1 MKRQFFSERLL
12 SKRLKADEKGIT
24 FLFGSAFSAVQNGV
38 GIPNVNQVT
47 DIMEEY
53 IDELD
58 LFEDYEEFISGSNE
72 QDKYQESFAF
82 LSAINGAESTQEV
95 VKRVVTKNIDS
106 ETGKQKIPQSIIDF
120 VQSIKDEKIKVNNII
135 TTNFDTLIEEQ
146 FENEGINYN
155 SISIVSDSNII
166 DNSNGFVNIIHL
178 HGVWNKGDTM
188 HTRNQLEAKRD
199 KIEASLRSHLSDN
212 HVVIMAYSGWT
223 DSFTRTLASI
233 VNDEKAEYKIAW
245 CFYEKESG
253 IIDRNNEGLFETLT
267 PAINRD
273 RIQFFKGIDCT
284 KIFSNLSSELSLKKT
299 RKKTSPT
306 IS

>member
-233 VNDEKAEYKIAW
+233 VNDEKAEYKIA
-245 CFYEKESG
+245 
-253 IIDRNNEGLFETLT
+253 LVL
-267 PAINRD
+267 
-273 RIQFFKGIDCT
+273 
-284 KIFSNLSSELSLKKT
+284 L
-299 RKKTSPT
+299 
-306 IS
+306 